1 MPTTASIVSIY
12 PVAQYLA
19 TIDINKR
26 GLYGGGV
33 DLQLPEKIRNIGMSV
48 ERIYNDDPTDTTL
61 TSTANY
67 LYALMGK
74 YGMQALRV
82 PELMGYVADIEPEN
96 QLPVPYDFTV
106 SSTTIIPDGG
116 STVTL
121 SAFIGCNL
129 EFTRNNIT
137 QTTTD
142 PGGGASYY
150 YWNSATGQFICYPA
164 ASLGESF
171 RLVPYF

>member
-116 STVTL
+116 STATL

-142 PGGGASYY
+142 PGGGASYF

>member
-1 MPTTASIVSIY
+1 MPSTATIISIY

-19 TIDINKR
+19 ALDIQKR

-33 DLQLPEKIRNIGMSV
+33 DVELPQKIRNIGLSV
-48 ERIYNDDPTDTTL
+48 ERIYNGNPTDTSITA
-61 TSTANY
+61 TANY
-67 LYALMGK
+67 LYALMGR
-74 YGMQALRV
+74 YGVMAMQI
-82 PELMGYVADIEPEN
+82 PESTGYIADVTPEN

-106 SSTTIIPDGG
+106 TLDSVIAEGE

-121 SAFIGCNL
+121 TAFIGCNI

-142 PGGGASYY
+142 PGGGGSYY
-150 YWNSATGQFICYPA
+150 YWNSATAQFICYPNA
-164 ASLGESF
+164 ALGESF
-171 RLVPYF
+171 RITPYF

>member
-1 MPTTASIVSIY
+1 MPTIASIVSIY
-12 PVAQYLA
+12 PIAQYLA

-74 YGMQALRV
+74 YGMQALHI
-82 PELMGYVADIEPEN
+82 PELTGYVADIEQLN

-116 STVTL
+116 STATL

-142 PGGGASYY
+142 PGGGGSYY
-150 YWNSATGQFICYPA
+150 YWNSANGQFICYPDA
-164 ASLGESF
+164 VIGESF

>member
-1 MPTTASIVSIY
+1 MPTIASIVSIY

-48 ERIYNDDPTDTTL
+48 ERVYNDDPTDTTL

-74 YGMQALRV
+74 YGMQAQAV
-82 PELMGYVADIEPEN
+82 TGIAGSVAGIISNVQSPLPLDFEVTASSIIADGEN
-96 QLPVPYDFTV
+96 TKTFT
-106 SSTTIIPDGG
+106 
-116 STVTL
+116 
-121 SAFIGCNL
+121 AFIGCNI
-129 EFTRNNIT
+129 EFTRGGIT
-137 QTTTD
+137 QNTTNI
-142 PGGGASYY
+142 GGSYY
-150 YWNSATGQFICYPA
+150 TWNKVTGEFFCYPN
-164 ASLGESF
+164 ASLTELF
-171 RLVPYF
+171 RIVPV

>member
-48 ERIYNDDPTDTTL
+48 ERVYNDDPTDTTL
-61 TSTANY
+61 TTTANY

-74 YGMQALRV
+74 YGMQAQAV
-82 PELMGYVADIEPEN
+82 TGIAGSVAGIISNVQSPLPLDFEVTALSIISDGEN
-96 QLPVPYDFTV
+96 TKTFT
-106 SSTTIIPDGG
+106 
-116 STVTL
+116 
-121 SAFIGCNL
+121 AFIGCNI
-129 EFTRNNIT
+129 EFTRGGIT
-137 QTTTD
+137 QNTTNI
-142 PGGGASYY
+142 GGSYY
-150 YWNSATGQFICYPA
+150 TWNKVTGEFFCYPN
-164 ASLGESF
+164 ASLTELF
-171 RLVPYF
+171 RIVPV

>member
-1 MPTTASIVSIY
+1 MPSTATIVSIY

-19 TIDINKR
+19 TNDINKR

-48 ERIYNDDPTDTTL
+48 ERIYNDNPTDTSL
-61 TSTANY
+61 TATANY

-74 YGMQALRV
+74 YGIQAMRI
-82 PELMGYVADIEPEN
+82 PEATGYIAVVNQEN

-106 SSTTIIPDGG
+106 TSTTIIPDGG
-116 STVTL
+116 STTTL
-121 SAFIGCNL
+121 SAFIGCNI

-142 PGGGASYY
+142 PGGGGSYY
-150 YWNSATGQFICYPA
+150 YWNSATAQFICYPA

>member
-48 ERIYNDDPTDTTL
+48 ERVYNDDPTDTSL
-61 TSTANY
+61 TTTANY

-74 YGMQALRV
+74 YGMQAQAV
-82 PELMGYVADIEPEN
+82 TGIAGSVAGIISNVQSP
-96 QLPVPYDFTV
+96 LPLDFEVTV
-106 SSTTIIPDGG
+106 SSIISDGEN
-116 STVTL
+116 TKTFT
-121 SAFIGCNL
+121 AFIGCNI
-129 EFTRNNIT
+129 EFTRGGIT
-137 QTTTD
+137 QNTTNI
-142 PGGGASYY
+142 GGSYY
-150 YWNSATGQFICYPA
+150 TWNKVTGEFFCYPN
-164 ASLGESF
+164 ASITELF
-171 RLVPYF
+171 RIVPV

>member
-1 MPTTASIVSIY
+1 MPTIASIVSIY

-19 TIDINKR
+19 TIDIKKK

-74 YGMQALRV
+74 YGMQAQAV
-82 PELMGYVADIEPEN
+82 TGIAGSVAGIISNVQSPLPLDFEVTASSIIADGEN
-96 QLPVPYDFTV
+96 TKTFT
-106 SSTTIIPDGG
+106 
-116 STVTL
+116 
-121 SAFIGCNL
+121 AFIGCNI
-129 EFTRNNIT
+129 EFTRGGIT
-137 QTTTD
+137 QNTTNI
-142 PGGGASYY
+142 GGSYY
-150 YWNSATGQFICYPA
+150 TWNKVTGEFFCYPN
-164 ASLGESF
+164 ASLTELF
-171 RLVPYF
+171 RIVPV

>member
-1 MPTTASIVSIY
+1 MPSIAVILDIY

-19 TIDINKR
+19 TIDVEKR

-33 DLQLPEKIRNIGMSV
+33 DLQLPQKIRNIGMSV
-48 ERIYNDDPTDTTL
+48 KRIYDGDPTDSTL
-61 TSTANY
+61 TPTANY

-74 YGMQALRV
+74 YGMQAQRI
-82 PELMGYVADIEPEN
+82 PELTGYIADIEPEN

-106 SSTTIIPDGG
+106 SASTIIPDGG
-116 STVTL
+116 STATL

-142 PGGGASYY
+142 PGGGGSYY

>member
-82 PELMGYVADIEPEN
+82 PELTGYVADIEPEN

-106 SSTTIIPDGG
+106 TSTTIIPDGG
-116 STVTL
+116 STATL

-142 PGGGASYY
+142 PGGGGSYY
-150 YWNSATGQFICYPA
+150 YWNSANGQFICYPDA
-164 ASLGESF
+164 VIGESF

>member
-74 YGMQALRV
+74 YGMQAQAV
-82 PELMGYVADIEPEN
+82 TGIAGSVAGIISNVQSPLPLDFEVTASSIIADGEN
-96 QLPVPYDFTV
+96 TKTFT
-106 SSTTIIPDGG
+106 
-116 STVTL
+116 
-121 SAFIGCNL
+121 AFIGCNI
-129 EFTRNNIT
+129 EFTRGGIT
-137 QTTTD
+137 QNTTNI
-142 PGGGASYY
+142 GGSYY
-150 YWNSATGQFICYPA
+150 TWNKVTGEFFCYPN
-164 ASLGESF
+164 ASLTELF
-171 RLVPYF
+171 RIVPV

>member
-74 YGMQALRV
+74 YGMQAQAV
-82 PELMGYVADIEPEN
+82 TGIAGSVAGIISNVQSPLPLDFEVTASSIIADGEN
-96 QLPVPYDFTV
+96 TKTFT
-106 SSTTIIPDGG
+106 
-116 STVTL
+116 
-121 SAFIGCNL
+121 AFIGCNI
-129 EFTRNNIT
+129 EFTRGGIT
-137 QTTTD
+137 QNTTNI
-142 PGGGASYY
+142 GGSYY
-150 YWNSATGQFICYPA
+150 TWNKVTGEFFCYPN
-164 ASLGESF
+164 ASLTELL
-171 RLVPYF
+171 RIVPV

>member
-48 ERIYNDDPTDTTL
+48 ERIYNDNPTDTTL
-61 TSTANY
+61 TTTANY

-74 YGMQALRV
+74 YGMQAQAV
-82 PELMGYVADIEPEN
+82 TGIAGSVAGIISNVQSP
-96 QLPVPYDFTV
+96 LPLDFEVTV
-106 SSTTIIPDGG
+106 SSIISDGEN
-116 STVTL
+116 TKTFT
-121 SAFIGCNL
+121 AFIGCNI
-129 EFTRNNIT
+129 EFTRGGIT
-137 QTTTD
+137 QNTTNI
-142 PGGGASYY
+142 GGSYY
-150 YWNSATGQFICYPA
+150 TWNKVTGEFFCYPN
-164 ASLGESF
+164 ASITELF
-171 RLVPYF
+171 RIVPV

>member
-1 MPTTASIVSIY
+1 MPSIAVILDTY

-19 TIDINKR
+19 TIDVEKR

-33 DLQLPEKIRNIGMSV
+33 DLQLPQKIRNIGMSV
-48 ERIYNDDPTDTTL
+48 KRIYDGDPTDSTL
-61 TSTANY
+61 TPTANY

-74 YGMQALRV
+74 YGMQAQRI
-82 PELMGYVADIEPEN
+82 PELTGYIADINPEN

-106 SSTTIIPDGG
+106 STTTIIPEGDN
-116 STVTL
+116 TVILT
-121 SAFIGCNL
+121 AFIGCNL

-142 PGGGASYY
+142 PGGGGSYY
-150 YWNSATGQFICYPA
+150 YWNSATGQFICYPDA
-164 ASLGESF
+164 YHGESF

>member
-1 MPTTASIVSIY
+1 MPTIASIVSIY
-12 PVAQYLA
+12 PIAQYLA

-74 YGMQALRV
+74 YGMQAQAV
-82 PELMGYVADIEPEN
+82 TGIAGSVAGIISNVQSPLPLDFEVTASSIIADGEN
-96 QLPVPYDFTV
+96 TKTFT
-106 SSTTIIPDGG
+106 
-116 STVTL
+116 
-121 SAFIGCNL
+121 AFIGCNI
-129 EFTRNNIT
+129 EFTRGGIT
-137 QTTTD
+137 QNTTNI
-142 PGGGASYY
+142 GGSYY
-150 YWNSATGQFICYPA
+150 TWNKVTGEFFCYPN
-164 ASLGESF
+164 ASLTELF
-171 RLVPYF
+171 RIVPV

>member
-1 MPTTASIVSIY
+1 MPTIASIVSIY
-12 PVAQYLA
+12 PIAQYLA

-74 YGMQALRV
+74 YGMQALHI
-82 PELMGYVADIEPEN
+82 PELTGYVADIEPLN

-116 STVTL
+116 STATL
-121 SAFIGCNL
+121 SAFIGCNI

-142 PGGGASYY
+142 PGGGSYY
-150 YWNSATGQFICYPA
+150 YWNSANGQFICYPDA
-164 ASLGESF
+164 VIGESF

>member
-48 ERIYNDDPTDTTL
+48 ERVYNDDPTDTTL
-61 TSTANY
+61 TTTANY

-74 YGMQALRV
+74 YGMQAQAV
-82 PELMGYVADIEPEN
+82 TGIAGSVAGIISNVQSPLPLDFEVTASSIIADGEN
-96 QLPVPYDFTV
+96 TKTFT
-106 SSTTIIPDGG
+106 
-116 STVTL
+116 
-121 SAFIGCNL
+121 AFIGCNI
-129 EFTRNNIT
+129 EFTRGGIT
-137 QTTTD
+137 QNTTNI
-142 PGGGASYY
+142 GGSYY
-150 YWNSATGQFICYPA
+150 TWNKVTGEFFCYPN
-164 ASLGESF
+164 ASLTELF
-171 RLVPYF
+171 RIVPV